1 MFRTLYARLAVVLV
15 VVFIAI
21 GLTYA
26 VITTTTVQ
34 RYLQELS
41 QHFNRDLSRRIVADR
56 NLVEEG
62 RLNETALKNTFSAY
76 MDINPSIEIYLLDL
90 EGRILSFSADPNRV
104 KRQRV
109 DLAPI
114 KAFLSGEGFPLLGDD
129 PRSHDRRKAF
139 SVTQVPSGD
148 NPQGYL
154 YLVLQGEQ
162 YESAEQLVQE
172 SYVLRLS
179 AWAVIGSL
187 GFGLFAGLLL
197 FHLLTRRLQRLATIM
212 ETFQRSDFTHHQP
225 YAAKSRLAGDEIE
238 SLGEAFD
245 GMAERIISQL
255 NELKDQDRLRR
266 ELVAQVPT
274 ICVHLWPPFT
284 ATLRP

>member
-1 MFRTLYARLAVVLV
+1 MFRTLYARLAGVLV

-26 VITTTTVQ
+26 VITTTTAQ

-129 PRSHDRRKAF
+129 P
-139 SVTQVPSGD
+139 PI
-148 NPQGYL
+148 P
-154 YLVLQGEQ
+154 
-162 YESAEQLVQE
+162 
-172 SYVLRLS
+172 
-179 AWAVIGSL
+179 
-187 GFGLFAGLLL
+187 
-197 FHLLTRRLQRLATIM
+197 
-212 ETFQRSDFTHHQP
+212 
-225 YAAKSRLAGDEIE
+225 
-238 SLGEAFD
+238 
-245 GMAERIISQL
+245 
-255 NELKDQDRLRR
+255 
-266 ELVAQVPT
+266 
-274 ICVHLWPPFT
+274 
-284 ATLRP
+284 